1 MNFIE
6 WCGCGCSDNFA
17 ALTQSQRKTRLL
29 WIILVLLTVFFI
41 VEWSIGLW
49 SQSLSLQADAGHM
62 FSDIAALAISLVGSL
77 LAQRP
82 ANHKATFGYRRLETL
97 AALANSLGLIFLAGF
112 IIWESIQR
120 WQSPQNIMG
129 LPMLVTAV
137 LGLIVNLFNITL
149 LHPHSHND
157 LNLRGAMLH
166 MISDTVSSVGVILAA
181 LAVHLFNWL
190 WADVAVSLLV
200 GTITGI
206 SAFPLLKESLKIFL
220 EYAPESIDITE
231 VKNLL
236 LTNAL
241 VLEVDKLR
249 VWKIDSTQVM
259 LCADLTV
266 ECQTVDERDY
276 LLKKLHSTLNRSFG
290 ITEISLQLTS
300 RKSQTVKSLHPLFEQ
315 NLVSL
320 VTGK

>member
-1 MNFIE
+1 M
-6 WCGCGCSDNFA
+6 
-17 ALTQSQRKTRLL
+17 
-29 WIILVLLTVFFI
+29 LVLLTVFFI

-129 LPMLVTAV
+129 LPMLITAV
-137 LGLIVNLFNITL
+137 LGLVVNLFNITL

-181 LAVHLFNWL
+181 LAVHLLLAYFIVNGFFGGFFSDEWQKWL
-190 WADVAVSLLV
+190 W
-200 GTITGI
+200 TILIAGWGIATWWILTGGK
-206 SAFPLLKESLKIFL
+206 SWRFL
-220 EYAPESIDITE
+220 SKFIGVPIWTRGAARYKSFFGFDYER
-231 VKNLL
+231 KNRK
-236 LTNAL
+236 T
-241 VLEVDKLR
+241 KR
-249 VWKIDSTQVM
+249 K
-259 LCADLTV
+259 
-266 ECQTVDERDY
+266 
-276 LLKKLHSTLNRSFG
+276 RSR
-290 ITEISLQLTS
+290 S
-300 RKSQTVKSLHPLFEQ
+300 RK
-315 NLVSL
+315 
-320 VTGK
+320 